1 MHMARHLEF
10 MALSWVRLGRASFLT
25 SVPQFWAE
33 KSKSSTVVQFQHI
46 PRQKSRRCIKKVVI
60 LLRRQ
65 MTYEFTSHFVS
76 TRRKL
81 LRPISERLV
90 STKCTFFLSFR
101 RDETIGNFRIERP
114 YNENHHFLAHFWWT
128 KIQQQQF
135 RLDEMYFSIFDV
147 IILKVCNV

>member
-25 SVPQFWAE
+25 SVPEFWAE

-46 PRQKSRRCIKKVVI
+46 PRQKSRRCIKKVII

-90 STKCTFFLSFR
+90 STKCTFFCRFVETKRQVISELNDPTMKIVTFWPISGGRKYNNSSFVSTKCIFPFLMLS
-101 RDETIGNFRIERP
+101 
-114 YNENHHFLAHFWWT
+114 
-128 KIQQQQF
+128 
-135 RLDEMYFSIFDV
+135 S
-147 IILKVCNV
+147 